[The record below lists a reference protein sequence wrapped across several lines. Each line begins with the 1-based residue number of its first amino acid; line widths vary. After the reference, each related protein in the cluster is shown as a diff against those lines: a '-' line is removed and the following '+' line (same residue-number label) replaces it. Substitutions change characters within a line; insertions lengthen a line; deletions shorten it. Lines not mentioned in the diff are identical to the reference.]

1 MFKIWESVESISPQN
16 HYPLLRIRSDNICIL
31 HCINLILFLQFVG
44 ITRIYRNLQEFTG
57 IYKNFVYVQDLGICR
72 FGIVIT
78 ITVLVSGFDPITLS
92 RQIAQSGYCYSNS
105 QELQE
110 FTGITG
116 IYRNFGYD
124 NDLSLE
130 FEIYVLY
137 TILIDFGE

>member
-1 MFKIWESVESISPQN
+1 M
-16 HYPLLRIRSDNICIL
+16 
-31 HCINLILFLQFVG
+31 
-44 ITRIYRNLQEFTG
+44 
-57 IYKNFVYVQDLGICR
+57 NFVYDQDLGICR
-72 FGIVIT
+72 IGIVIT

-105 QELQE
+105 QELQELQE